1 MAKFWKNTL
10 IINHLLQFIFIFS
23 SVYFAF
29 WLTNRNETNKLKKL
43 EQQAIEGVYL
53 ELHGNL
59 TELEKAMPYHEEL
72 VDVLFSYTD
81 SLSKGLKN
89 ISGEN
94 KPIHHLMQLLTRKE
108 SAAGIPQL
116 KSSAWPTLQQ
126 SEAYI
131 LLDYEVASTLSALYQ
146 LHEAGVTATVHQ
158 LRVEVFAT
166 KDLFIPGQTEPI
178 LNMAA
183 WSFRELYGQEILL
196 KKKTEE
202 AMALLT
208 EKYDIKK

>member
-1 MAKFWKNTL
+1 MAKFWKNPL

-29 WLTNRNETNKLKKL
+29 WLTNRNETTKLKKL
-43 EQQAIEGVYL
+43 EQQAVEGVYL
-53 ELHGNL
+53 ELKGNVVA
-59 TELEKAMPYHEEL
+59 LENAMPYHEEL
-72 VDVLFSYTD
+72 RGVLFSYTD
-81 SLSKGLKN
+81 SLSKGLIKMDP
-89 ISGEN
+89 SA
-94 KPIHHLMQLLTRKE
+94 KPVTILMQLLSRQE

-116 KSSAWPTLQQ
+116 KNSAWATLQQ

-146 LHEAGVTATVHQ
+146 LQQEGVVTTTSQ
-158 LRVEVFAT
+158 MMSEVFAS
-166 KDLFIPGQTEPI
+166 KDLFIPNQTEPI

-196 KKKTEE
+196 KKKITE
-202 AMALLT
+202 AMELLT
-208 EKYDIKK
+208 ERYDIAK